1 MAMTPEEENKALREK
16 IELLEREAKARDEI
30 NSKIA
35 AGAQALADMKLGE
48 QTLADI
54 KQGNI
59 AADAEYYASQVRLAQ
74 HFGDSAKV
82 RQMRAEQYKK
92 VLEQQQLAMKKG
104 SEVEANILARLSDE
118 DKKRYAED
126 AEFKKKK
133 IKEVLKGK
141 IKMTDDELKVLEK
154 AHEEE
159 ERLANKNYRTQKQEA
174 QSLISSVSKSVV
186 GFDRNQYKKSGFGMI
201 SEIGNMARTEG
212 GLKGLMEEITETFK
226 IQNILSAVVSK
237 LYNNFIEFSKAIDQV
252 SSATAALTGDG
263 QRQTGMFIK
272 LSEQNRINGISAE
285 DTARAYQGLTTSFI
299 GFNAESHASRMAMA
313 GSAAQLQK
321 LGVDAGTSGETMA
334 FFAKNV
340 GMSGAEAAKMG
351 VKVAMMARTVG
362 MNVGKF
368 TKEFNASLKV
378 LSVYGDKSVEVFHG
392 LASAAQAAGVEVG
405 TLLNLAKGFDTF
417 EGAASTVGKLNALM
431 GTQLN
436 ASSMLMMTE
445 DKRIETLIQTVQA
458 QGTAFKDLNKF
469 EQQAIAAAAGISDMN
484 EAQKIFGMN
493 AGQYAKFAEENQL
506 AEDAQ
511 RKLEDAMRKATPIV
525 TKLKMLFTEFMITFE
540 GIIDPVSDFITKI
553 HELIQE
559 NRELFKGFIVITGIL
574 SFAAL
579 LIGTLVFAFGGLF
592 ILILNVA
599 SSLSN
604 LGVSFSFLG
613 GTVEKT
619 GDKVGEGMNK
629 MSKGARKAINNLSK
643 SVSKGMKS
651 LATGVQAGF
660 TALMK
665 GLSSGLKAIGN
676 PAVLKGIGILA
687 ALLAVLVLAAI
698 GFAYALSLAE
708 PGIRAVGDAIIGII
722 GGISGLI
729 SENGIGALAG
739 LMGIIYL
746 SMVGFMLLAKPFS
759 MAMGIMALGV
769 GALALSIAALGVA
782 LAFLPKE
789 ILQSVSALATGLAEF
804 DGAKVETGFA
814 AMSTFVNN
822 LDSKSD
828 SVKPMLTNLAV
839 MTTGTSAETGA
850 AGVIGAAVIGLGK
863 AIGDLGKQ
871 GQEMVVKLDG
881 DATAKLMRGEAVKVM
896 VGQNVQYG

>member
-1 MAMTPEEENKALREK
+1 MTPEEEVKALREK
-16 IELLEREAKARDEI
+16 VELLEREAKARDEI
-30 NSKIA
+30 NSKIS
-35 AGAQALADMKLGE
+35 AGAQALADMKLGA
-48 QTLADI
+48 QALADI
-54 KQGNI
+54 TQGNI

-82 RQMRAEQYKK
+82 REMRSQQYLK
-92 VLEQQQLAMKKG
+92 VLAQQQLAMKKG
-104 SEVEANILARLSDE
+104 SDIEKEILEDLSDE
-118 DKKRYAED
+118 EKKRYAED

-133 IKEVLKGK
+133 IKEVLKDK
-141 IKMTDDELKVLEK
+141 IQMTDEELKVLEE

-159 ERLANKNYRTQKQEA
+159 KRLANKNYKAQKQEA

-263 QRQTGMFIK
+263 QRQTGMFIE

-299 GFNAESHASRMAMA
+299 GFNAESKISRMEMA
-313 GSAAQLQK
+313 NSAAQLQK

-392 LASAAQAAGVEVG
+392 LASAAQAAGVEVA

-511 RKLEDAMRKATPIV
+511 RKLDEAMRKATPIA
-525 TKLKMLFTEFMITFE
+525 TKLKMLFAEFMITFE
-540 GIIDPVSDFITKI
+540 DIIDPVSDFITKI

-559 NRELFKGFIVITGIL
+559 NRQLFKGFIIFTGVI
-574 SFAAL
+574 SFVVL
-579 LIGTLVFAFGGLF
+579 LIGTLMFAFGGLV
-592 ILILNVA
+592 ILLTSLA
-599 SSLSN
+599 SN
-604 LGVSFSFLG
+604 IVSIGSTFGIFG
-613 GTVEKT
+613 GTVENT
-619 GDKVGEGMNK
+619 GERVGNGMNK
-629 MSKGARKAINNLSK
+629 MSKGAGKAINNLSK

-687 ALLAVLVLAAI
+687 LLLGVLVLAAI

-722 GGISGLI
+722 GAISQLV
-729 SENGIGALAG
+729 SDNGIGAVAKLMLVVMFSMSSMILLAG
-739 LMGIIYL
+739 PF
-746 SMVGFMLLAKPFS
+746 VLA
-759 MAMGIMALGV
+759 V
-769 GALALSIAALGVA
+769 GAMAYGIAGLALSIGALGVA
-782 LAFLPKE
+782 LAFLPTGV
-789 ILQSVSALATGLAEF
+789 LQSVSALATGLAEF
-804 DGAKVETGFA
+804 DGARVETGFA
-814 AMSTFVNN
+814 AMSTFVND

-828 SVKPMLTNLAV
+828 NVKPMLTNLAV

-850 AGVIGAAVIGLGK
+850 AGVIGAAVVGLGK